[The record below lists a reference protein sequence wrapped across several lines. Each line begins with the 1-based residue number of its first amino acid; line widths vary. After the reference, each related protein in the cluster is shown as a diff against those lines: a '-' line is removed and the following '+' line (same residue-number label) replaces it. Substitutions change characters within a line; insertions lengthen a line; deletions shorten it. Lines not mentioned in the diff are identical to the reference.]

1 MQLRRE
7 CLTRLETERNRLLDC
22 ARAARTGG
30 ESQLQDALKEL
41 VHASSTHLSKDIPPD
56 GDGALSRPQQDEQ
69 GLLGSLSANKY
80 HPNDLHLSIQEY
92 EDLMQTL
99 EASLN
104 ESLLI
109 EELEYLEL
117 LEQQEIDQMLETH
130 FTHLNLDNELDESYD
145 KVEEFS
151 DMLLLRN
158 KE

>member
-1 MQLRRE
+1 MQLRLE
-7 CLTRLETERNRLLDC
+7 CLNRLETERNRLLDC

-41 VHASSTHLSKDIPPD
+41 VHASSTHLSKDTQPD
-56 GDGALSRPQQDEQ
+56 GGGALSRPQQDEQ
-69 GLLGSLSANKY
+69 GFPSSLSAND
-80 HPNDLHLSIQEY
+80 HSSDLHLSIQEY
-92 EDLMQTL
+92 DDLMQTL

-109 EELEYLEL
+109 EELEYLVL

-130 FTHLNLDNELDESYD
+130 FTHLNIDNEIVEFYD
-145 KVEEFS
+145 KVEDFS
-151 DMLLLRN
+151 DMLLSRK